1 ECLLEIGGRCSSQE
15 GCAGAGARNPSGNVR
30 ATQRLYQRPVG
41 RQERYEVRVVGRLP
55 MTGSLARCRYR
66 AGIMPLQIQN
76 SEISRKICFEIVG
89 GNRDRTIEGER
100 CG

>member
-1 ECLLEIGGRCSSQE
+1 
-15 GCAGAGARNPSGNVR
+15 
-30 ATQRLYQRPVG
+30 
-41 RQERYEVRVVGRLP
+41 
-55 MTGSLARCRYR
+55 
-66 AGIMPLQIQN
+66 MPLQIQN